1 MATKIKP
8 PIYTKEK
15 GYERYKQELLAW
27 KEITDAKP
35 EKQGIFVAL
44 SLPENDESGIRE
56 RVFDEMTLDDLKK
69 SLLKFKGEQGGGGE
83 ASAVSSIKLEPVFL
97 ANQEEALWNTGYVP
111 RNAGRRYRGYRGRP
125 WQNFQRRRGNYQC
138 GRNENYGNGNPKEP

>member
-44 SLPENDESGIRE
+44 SLP
-56 RVFDEMTLDDLKK
+56 
-69 SLLKFKGEQGGGGE
+69 
-83 ASAVSSIKLEPVFL
+83 
-97 ANQEEALWNTGYVP
+97 
-111 RNAGRRYRGYRGRP
+111 
-125 WQNFQRRRGNYQC
+125 
-138 GRNENYGNGNPKEP
+138 